1 MKFLWKQKSKQKI
14 LVLITVLIPLLT
26 AQPLEA
32 HAQSIKLEKP
42 KSTLQGHPQKSLVIT
57 VRSGRQAAF
66 VSDLRIES
74 REMDAAFRQAK
85 LAAAPAAEVDLFSDV
100 YITLLSPEAAYY
112 RLERNGQLW
121 DEAKLERMVLPPK
134 IAGKLVG
141 LADALRTQHYG
152 ELLTWQQSMQ
162 IMPNKSIFSV
172 TELET
177 GLTFNVQR
185 RAGSDHADVQPLTK
199 DDTRIMKQIYNGRW
213 SWKRKAV
220 LIHSDDVWIA
230 ASMNGMPHGGDGI
243 PENGF
248 SGHFC
253 IHFYLSS
260 THKSDLP
267 DLAHQIM
274 VHKAAGNLKPFFDS
288 ASPLVLAKSFIE
300 IMNHQDQALLQQ
312 VAEGISKGKFAYF
325 VKEMESL
332 DSIRE
337 KKQSKYKGASDTDDG
352 GFDESLSAEIRLPIT
367 IHKQNHAERNTG
379 YRFIFKRE
387 SKQSP
392 WRIQNILTDED
403 NMDSNIQMK

>member
-1 MKFLWKQKSKQKI
+1 MNFLWKQALLVFTSI
-14 LVLITVLIPLLT
+14 LISLLT
-26 AQPLEA
+26 IQPNEAQALSTIQKPISSPNEKQ
-32 HAQSIKLEKP
+32 QSSFI
-42 KSTLQGHPQKSLVIT
+42 IT
-57 VRSGRQAAF
+57 VRSGQQAAF

-74 REMDAAFRQAK
+74 REMNAALRQAK
-85 LAAAPAAEVDLFSDV
+85 QAPASAAEVDVFSDI
-100 YITLLSPEAAYY
+100 YITLLSPEATYF
-112 RLERNGQLW
+112 RLERSGQLW
-121 DEAKLERMVLPPK
+121 DETKMERTILPTKMAEKL
-134 IAGKLVG
+134 IG
-141 LADALRTQHYG
+141 LAEAVRSQHYG
-152 ELLTWQQSMQ
+152 KLLSWQQSTQ
-162 IMPNKSIFSV
+162 ILPNKSIFSV

-199 DDTRIMKQIYNGRW
+199 DDSRIMKQIYNGRW

-220 LIHSDDVWIA
+220 LIHSGDAWIA

-300 IMNHQDQALLQQ
+300 IMNHQDQGLLQQ
-312 VAEGISKGKFAYF
+312 VAEGISKEKFAYF

-352 GFDESLSAEIRLPIT
+352 DFDESLSAEIRLPIT

-403 NMDSNIQMK
+403 NMDSNIQ